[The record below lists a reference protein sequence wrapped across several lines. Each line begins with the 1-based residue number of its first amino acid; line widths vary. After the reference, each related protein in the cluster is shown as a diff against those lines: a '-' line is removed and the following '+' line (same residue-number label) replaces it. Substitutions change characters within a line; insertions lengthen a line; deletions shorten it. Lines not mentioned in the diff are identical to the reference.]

1 MHKDERIPAVD
12 NGTPLSE
19 ALVEI
24 TQKGLGMTA
33 VIDNSRRVIGV
44 FTDGDLRRALD
55 KSIDIHS
62 TSIDTVLTPHCKTI
76 GAKQLAVEA
85 AKLMEEKKINA
96 LPVVDEHG
104 VLIGALN
111 MHDLL
116 RSGVV

>member
-12 NGTPLSE
+12 SGTLLSQ

-33 VIDNSRRVIGV
+33 VVDNTMRVIGV
-44 FTDGDLRRALD
+44 FTDGDLRRTLD

-62 TSIDTVLTPHCKTI
+62 TPIDTVMTPNCKTI
-76 GAKQLAVEA
+76 GAKRLAVEA
-85 AKLMEEKKINA
+85 VKLMDDKKINA
-96 LPVVDEHG
+96 LPVVDENET
-104 VLIGALN
+104 LIGALN